1 MNLKKLSYSIY
12 DKTGTVNITSEDN
25 KSIDVVEGLIIPIL
39 ADIKHNKYVNGTNE
53 LLDVPATDI
62 IAENTLTQINEIKDN
77 IPSSEFQ
84 HKQIT
89 NQIFTSYIPTSN
101 TLTSFNGFNYYSS
114 DKQQQHFNT
123 IKYGIISDIIT
134 DDKGNNNL
142 KDIIYE
148 TTGSITNIF
157 FNYLSYDLI
166 KKYGILHAEIIA
178 NDSESNNSNDNINNN
193 NNNANNANKQ
203 WIIANNSYQIFLIY
217 DNVIYDVVSI
227 SEFYYHKYSL
237 NLNIMSNISSNPK
250 EVIYSLHYVDNI
262 KDVNNVSVNLENIS
276 FFNIKNNK
284 INFIT
289 DKTFTNTDNRNLL
302 AIDTN
307 GNIIYQYPDKL
318 GLNSC
323 NIDKSINITL
333 INNQQKINKV
343 FMVNDLLFSIG
354 NYLLSND
361 NQIIYGNKIKET
373 MTYSV
378 VKLNHNPDLFIP
390 LNDSI
395 NNILTVIYRSL
406 SNDNTIHYY
415 SYVVDNKFE
424 LIIDNTT
431 YTKELNTI
439 TFDKS
444 DYDDQSITNYKLIE
458 LNDSITN
465 KVIIKSNNT
474 NILELTPLS
483 TTQSIVTI
491 YDTTYGT
498 IKLFTSNNKAILTVG
513 YITITGDYDNNT
525 ITSQTKKYI
534 LTEENN
540 NLKVNEAIYPFIKK
554 MIITN
559 KEFNDDTFIISYSI
573 DSNNK
578 GSIRCNRKTTEQIIN
593 NNLQDNILQITKD
606 KVRFRVNKESV
617 NKYKFNYAN
626 ETVN

>member
-1 MNLKKLSYSIY
+1 MEQKLKKLSYSIY
-12 DKTGTVNITSEDN
+12 DKTGTLNDN
-25 KSIDVVEGLIIPIL
+25 DKSIDVVEGLIIPIL
-39 ADIKHNKYVNGTNE
+39 ADIKYNNINETNK
-53 LLDVPATDI
+53 LSDIPATDI
-62 IAENTLTQINEIKDN
+62 IAENSLTQINDIKDN
-77 IPSSEFQ
+77 IDSSEFQ

-89 NQIFTSYIPTSN
+89 NQIFTSYDTTSKN
-101 TLTSFNGFNYYSS
+101 PLISFNGFNYYSS
-114 DKQQQHFNT
+114 DNQQFNT
-123 IKYGIISDIIT
+123 IKYGIISDKVLNA
-134 DDKGNNNL
+134 KGEESLN
-142 KDIIYE
+142 DIIYE

-166 KKYGILHAEIIA
+166 KKYGLLHAEII
-178 NDSESNNSNDNINNN
+178 NSEDGDNI
-193 NNNANNANKQ
+193 KQ
-203 WIIANNSYQIFLIY
+203 WVIANNSYQMFLIY

-227 SEFYYHKYSL
+227 SKFYYHKYSL

-250 EVIYSLHYVDNI
+250 EVIYSLHYVDN
-262 KDVNNVSVNLENIS
+262 KFENNVSFDLENIT

-302 AIDTN
+302 AFDTN
-307 GNIIYQYPDKL
+307 NNIIYQYPNKL
-318 GLNSC
+318 GLKSC
-323 NIDKSINITL
+323 NIDKSIDITL

-354 NYLLSND
+354 SYSLSND
-361 NQIIYGNKIKET
+361 NQIIYGNKIKEN

-378 VKLNHNPDLFIP
+378 VKLNHNSDLFIP
-390 LNDSI
+390 LNDTK
-395 NNILTVIYRSL
+395 NNILKIIYRTL
-406 SNDNTIHYY
+406 TDDKINYY

-439 TFDKS
+439 TFNKS
-444 DYDDQSITNYKLIE
+444 EYDNQLITNYELIE
-458 LNDSITN
+458 LNDNITN

-483 TTQSIVTI
+483 TNQSIVTI

-498 IKLFTSNNKAILTVG
+498 IKLFTANNKATLTVG
-513 YITITGDYDNNT
+513 YITITGNYDSVNNT
-525 ITSQTKKYI
+525 ITSSIPASQNKKYI
-534 LTEENN
+534 LTEDNN
-540 NLKVNEAIYPFIKK
+540 NLFINEANYPFIKK
-554 MIITN
+554 TIITN
-559 KEFNDDTFIISYSI
+559 KEFYDDTFIISYSI

-606 KVRFRVNKESV
+606 IVRFRVNKETI
-617 NKYKFNYAN
+617 NKYKFNYKN
-626 ETVN
+626 E